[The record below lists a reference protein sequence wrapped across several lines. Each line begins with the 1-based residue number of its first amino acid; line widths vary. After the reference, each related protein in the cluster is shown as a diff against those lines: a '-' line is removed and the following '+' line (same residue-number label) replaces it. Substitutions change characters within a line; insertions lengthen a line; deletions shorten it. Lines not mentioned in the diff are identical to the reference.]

1 MTFIIPMNWL
11 EMKKII
17 NDKIMVVYISSYGFF
32 FFQAEQIQ
40 LMNTEIQNLTLSMKI
55 LQEENRRLR
64 QTNESNEYETQV
76 KLR

>member
-1 MTFIIPMNWL
+1 
-11 EMKKII
+11 
-17 NDKIMVVYISSYGFF
+17 
-32 FFQAEQIQ
+32 
-40 LMNTEIQNLTLSMKI
+40 MNTEIQNLTLSMKI